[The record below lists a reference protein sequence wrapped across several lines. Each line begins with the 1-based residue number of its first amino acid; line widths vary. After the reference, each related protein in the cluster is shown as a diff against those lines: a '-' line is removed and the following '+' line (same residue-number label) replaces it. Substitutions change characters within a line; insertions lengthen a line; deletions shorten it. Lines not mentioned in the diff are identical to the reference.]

1 MLRRHARF
9 ALRQACRFFSRDI
22 SAVSIVNVAAVE
34 TIGGECRSHGT
45 CPIRQCCCPT
55 WKQDAAVVDQ
65 RRCLLYRKA
74 PANGRDQMRRLFILL
89 MILEPLVACQTGC
102 RTCRPCGC
110 ASSSGTYSE
119 IQAETRKGAIVA
131 CPSGACPSIQA
142 VTEELRTAKA
152 LSHPNQ
158 APLPPTPI
166 ADPL

>member
-1 MLRRHARF
+1 VS
-9 ALRQACRFFSRDI
+9 FSRDM
-22 SAVSIVNVAAVE
+22 SDSSMLLSQMKN
-34 TIGGECRSHGT
+34 TILRSQT
-45 CPIRQCCCPT
+45 SE
-55 WKQDAAVVDQ
+55 DV
-65 RRCLLYRKA
+65 CLTGRP

-89 MILEPLVACQTGC
+89 MILLPLVACQTGC
-102 RTCRPCGC
+102 RTCRPCGG

-119 IQAETRKGAIVA
+119 IQNETREDAIVA

-152 LSHPNQ
+152 LIHPDQ